1 MSKSLFLALS
11 LVFSFSLAPVHAQGF
26 VQSILGGGP
35 AQGSAQNPSL
45 VNAGSTNLPAGQYML
60 TNLNSGQA
68 LYVVVNAQGQLLA
81 QDPRYLEINVT
92 APANAAAIPGTA
104 IPGAAIPGQ
113 QQQSGGGFSGLL
125 KQGFESYMQKKMTP
139 TQVQP

>member
-1 MSKSLFLALS
+1 MSKSLFLSLS
-11 LVFSFSLAPVHAQGF
+11 LVCSFSLAPVYAQGF

-35 AQGSAQNPSL
+35 TQSPAQGSAQSPNL

-68 LYVVVNAQGQLLA
+68 LYVVVNAQGQMLA

-92 APANAAAIPGTA
+92 TPSNAVAMPG
-104 IPGAAIPGQ
+104 GAIPGQ
-113 QQQSGGGFSGLL
+113 QQQPGGGFSGLL
-125 KQGFESYMQKKMTP
+125 KQGFESYMQKKLTP
-139 TQVQP
+139 TQAQP